1 MPPPMPMPSMQS
13 PAVSFGNCAVNE
25 ILAIAMPGHRAG
37 LSNLQIEEQ
46 LRAAAVRV
54 DVYED

>member
-1 MPPPMPMPSMQS
+1 MQS
-13 PAVSFGNCAVNE
+13 PAVAFGNCAVNE
-25 ILAIAMPGHRAG
+25 LLAIAMPGHLAG